1 MEKNLPLFNLSLGTS
16 FPLPEYER
24 KIAKKEE
31 IKRFDCLY
39 SRELDDLVEKPQAK
53 T

>member
-1 MEKNLPLFNLSLGTS
+1 MPLFKLSLGAS
-16 FPLPEYER
+16 FPLPEPER

-31 IKRFDCLY
+31 IKRFACLY
-39 SRELDDLVEKPQAK
+39 SRELEDLVEKPQAK